1 MEAERINRVREVMDR
16 NGIDREKV
24 LASSRACRECWKA
37 SGNMLHLFPKHA
49 LALRLASDNH
59 SAKIGRADPTAL
71 ED

>member
-1 MEAERINRVREVMDR
+1 MSDRLEQVRETMDR
-16 NGIDREKV
+16 HGIDREAVFESSKV
-24 LASSRACRECWKA
+24 CQGCREA
-37 SGNMLHLFPKHA
+37 IGNMTHLCPKHE